1 MELTHLLAPIMGT
14 SFYLGFPRE
23 LLYNTDPDYI
33 RSVSIFHNTVLCLF
47 SVWTFCSLFSGLIKY
62 GIVVEPAFYMSK
74 PEINNVVY
82 WFYLSKYY
90 EYVDTFII
98 YAKNKHPIFL
108 QTFHHTGAAIVW
120 HLGYTYSFDGTYFAS
135 VFNSFVHSWMYLYY
149 LLAIFRVP
157 SIQPYK
163 VYLTTMQIAQLVSG
177 SILMHT
183 MYYPIETPER
193 QVVLFINQAYILY
206 LIYLF
211 SEFMFKTYFVEKRK
225 DSNVLLSK

>member
-108 QTFHHTGAAIVW
+108 QTF
-120 HLGYTYSFDGTYFAS
+120 AS
-135 VFNSFVHSWMYLYY
+135 VSATLEAANDVAF
-149 LLAIFRVP
+149 LAPLNPTAPADF
-157 SIQPYK
+157 QPK
-163 VYLTTMQIAQLVSG
+163 TCPFELVSVN
-177 SILMHT
+177 I
-183 MYYPIETPER
+183 
-193 QVVLFINQAYILY
+193 
-206 LIYLF
+206 
-211 SEFMFKTYFVEKRK
+211 
-225 DSNVLLSK
+225 VLL